1 MIGVDFGRL
10 FEVGFNIGILAY
22 IQRENIAHN
31 FGDSYRLDLQQL
43 KFPEMTAEII
53 KEANLLGSLD
63 AKIVEKWSLFFVQKG
78 FLGGLNFFREYLTST
93 GWNLNLVKIVY
104 FQCSFNCAN
113 SIRTQNDDEIEMFK
127 GFKKVLSQFETVKPN
142 LSDDEINSYIR
153 RYKKKGEFLQADTL
167 ILLQNGRD
175 FRILC
180 VDLSVFTPPLTSEK
194 VDNLNEI
201 EVMRKSLLREISYL
215 RSKSVFSNLRIDT
228 STLGVNFSE
237 GLNRYFTAFK
247 YKDKES
253 AKLIQAGSY
262 AHSFYGFL
270 QATGMIPGDAEVL
283 LNVVGY
289 SDRTINAISL
299 RSDKIDI
306 LANCAKIYQ
315 HEAKDKEINDAR
327 GEVLDAIQFN
337 AVRSFQQGKKFVNDL
352 LAIGKKPTTVCHT
365 ERIDN
370 FVNSI
375 DIISDKLADDLQ
387 ISRGLHLRNAHAQ
400 LIVKALES
408 EETYLFLT
416 GNPGIG
422 KTTAIANFLKTHIDD
437 GFLFFYVSPRKQVN
451 LDIIEKFRDQ
461 KTGLLCDNRLFCI
474 NSSSDIIKSNSG
486 QCTVNYAANN
496 YHENFQQKTVHFIN
510 DSAEVQRKEY
520 HQPQLERKGETVI
533 KPTNGK
539 TNGVLNSVCEAIYA
553 LINRK
558 TSNNIVATVSIQ
570 SLKVTEK
577 GKNTLQHLEKI
588 FQDAYN
594 KGEKAVISPKMQEIS
609 SRIKHIFI
617 MIDEITGDDSG
628 VEFLDGISRLV
639 KKYELHNSKHGF
651 NTKIIVADASIV
663 DQDVIKQ
670 HLNDTSPEPDKIYF
684 KKLPKNSEE
693 IPPLQVT
700 PFEFKRLAAKV
711 INTNSYPASSLDIT
725 YKVFVECVKFT
736 EDTAL
741 NPKND
746 LVKRVQSQIIEDI
759 NQRLEIPGVEQIIVY
774 IQDKRRLAQL
784 IDKIQN
790 EREFKRYTDYLEV
803 HANISE
809 EEKEQI
815 QKCKNKVKVIF
826 MTASG
831 SRGLSFP
838 KTKHILVDIPRF
850 QIEKNLMEVIQVI
863 YRGRGEDDDGNT
875 LDGEAKELVF
885 YLSDTAVYYADDA
898 ELSLQESKLS
908 LLNLLLILKTAV
920 MTRIVGYGYLG
931 REKFLMIPIGGKSIS
946 AVGDTF
952 SSKIASL
959 IKTLKSE
966 HRSHP
971 GNMLL
976 KVVYEGLEQLLSRG
990 EFVLP
995 KSDKS
1000 RQTGNS
1006 YLEMRDN
1013 FNRKFLEMCNPLDGL
1028 LGYDNLEIGHVLGSL
1043 LLVPLADKSLD
1054 ENYQMRLNGEIK
1066 KCLENQLLKKM
1077 ETIAN
1082 SKSSPENVKSAIRGG
1097 AIELLQFLNGDVE
1110 KTQYFEQQ
1118 SQQFGR
1124 YYAIPLFAFVSGDE
1138 MQEYFADSRLEEPED
1153 RRFREILSAYVRST
1167 YPIDSVMPIGHKYH
1181 EFPFIVFR
1189 SYSLEQSREKMFTD
1203 KYLLSS
1209 NELNVLNLILSK
1221 QDGG

>member
-1 MIGVDFGRL
+1 MIAANFGRL
-10 FEVGFNIGILAY
+10 FEVGFNIGILAG
-22 IQRENIAHN
+22 IQQQKIPHN

-43 KFPEMTAEII
+43 ELSKMIAEII
-53 KEANLLGSLD
+53 KSHNIPSSLNI
-63 AKIVEKWSLFFVQKG
+63 KIVEKWSVFYIHKG
-78 FLGGLNFFREYLTST
+78 FLGGLNFFREYLKAI
-93 GWNLNLVKIVY
+93 GPKPQHWKILY
-104 FQCSFNCAN
+104 CQCSFANTN
-113 SIRTQNDDEIEMFK
+113 SIGTYQKEDKE
-127 GFKKVLSQFETVKPN
+127 GFKEVLLQLKAVKPSLSTADIN
-142 LSDDEINSYIR
+142 LYIN
-153 RYKKKGEFLQADTL
+153 RYSKTGKFLWADTL
-167 ILLQNGRD
+167 LLLQKGKN

-180 VDLSVFTPPLTSEK
+180 VDLSVFSPAAAELPDLHEF
-194 VDNLNEI
+194 
-201 EVMRKSLLREISYL
+201 EVVRKLLVREISYL
-215 RSKSVFSNLRIDT
+215 RSKSVFSNLGIDT
-228 STLGVNFSE
+228 SILGIDFSE
-237 GLNRYFTAFK
+237 ELQEYFKAFN
-247 YKDKES
+247 YQDKETS
-253 AKLIQAGSY
+253 KLIQAGSY

-270 QATGMIPGDAEVL
+270 QETEIVSSQANVL
-283 LNVVGY
+283 FNVVGY
-289 SDRTINAISL
+289 SDRSVNAISL
-299 RSDKIDI
+299 RQDQINILSTCSQIYKKKDTYKDI
-306 LANCAKIYQ
+306 NTARSKVLRVIQ
-315 HEAKDKEINDAR
+315 INAT
-327 GEVLDAIQFN
+327 
-337 AVRSFQQGKKFVNDL
+337 RSFKEGRKFVDSL
-352 LAIGKKPTTVCHT
+352 LGIGKEASLIPHT
-365 ERIDN
+365 ERIDG
-370 FVNSI
+370 FANSI

-387 ISRGLHLRNAHAQ
+387 ISRGLHLRDAHAE
-400 LIVKALES
+400 LIVKSLQS
-408 EETYLFLT
+408 EETYVFLT

-422 KTTAIANFLKTHIDD
+422 KTTATANFLKAHIND

-451 LDIIEKFRDQ
+451 LDIIEKFKDK
-461 KTGLLCDNRLFCI
+461 KTGLLCDNSLFCI
-474 NSSSDIIKSNSG
+474 NTNSDIIASNGGRRTVKYASNSRDG
-486 QCTVNYAANN
+486 DFT
-496 YHENFQQKTVHFIN
+496 EKTVHFFKDN
-510 DSAEVQRKEY
+510 AENQRREY
-520 HQPQLERKGETVI
+520 HQRQIERRGETVLQ
-533 KPTNGK
+533 PASVK
-539 TNGVLNSVCEAIYA
+539 TMGVLNSTCDAIYT
-553 LINRK
+553 LINRQI
-558 TSNNIVATVSIQ
+558 SNNIVATVSIQ
-570 SLKVTEK
+570 SLKVTANGE
-577 GKNTLQHLEKI
+577 NTLKHFVKI
-588 FQDAYN
+588 FQDVFN
-594 KGEKAVISPKMQEIS
+594 KRTGNVIPAKMQEIS
-609 SRIKHIFI
+609 SRIKHLFI
-617 MIDEITGDDSG
+617 MIDEVTGDDGG
-628 VEFLDGISRLV
+628 VEFLSEITQIV
-639 KKYELHNSKHGF
+639 KEYELADARHGF

-663 DQDVIKQ
+663 DPDVIKQ

-693 IPPLQVT
+693 IPPLQIT
-700 PFEFKRLAAKV
+700 PFEFKRLAAKA

-736 EDTAL
+736 EDISL

-759 NQRLEIPGVEQIIVY
+759 NQRLAIPGVEQIIVY
-774 IQDKRRLAQL
+774 IQDKRRLTEL
-784 IDKIQN
+784 IVRIRSSRD
-790 EREFKRYTDYLEV
+790 RFDPFLDYLEV

-815 QKCKNKVKVIF
+815 HKCKNTVKVIF

-946 AVGDTF
+946 AGGDTF

-959 IKTLKSE
+959 IKALKSE
-966 HRSHP
+966 HRSRP
-971 GNMLL
+971 QNVYF
-976 KVVYEGLEQLLSRG
+976 KEVYEGLEELLSRG
-990 EFVLP
+990 EYEVLP
-995 KSDKS
+995 KSEES
-1000 RQTGNS
+1000 RGKGKS
-1006 YLEMRDN
+1006 YLEMREN
-1013 FNRKFLEMCNPLDGL
+1013 FNRKFLQMCNPLEGL
-1028 LGYDNLEIGHVLGSL
+1028 LGYDQLEVGHVLGSL
-1043 LLVPLADKSLD
+1043 LLVPLADKNLK
-1054 ENYQMRLNGEIK
+1054 ENYQMRLNREIK

-1097 AIELLQFLNGDVE
+1097 AIELLQFLNGEIE
-1110 KTQYFEQQ
+1110 KTQYFQQQ
-1118 SQQFGR
+1118 SQQFDR
-1124 YYAIPLFAFVSGDE
+1124 YYAIPLFAFVSGEE
-1138 MQEYFADSRLEEPED
+1138 MQEYFAQTKLEEPED
-1153 RRFREILSAYVRST
+1153 RRFRDILSAYVRST

>member
-1 MIGVDFGRL
+1 MIGEDFGRL

-22 IQRENIAHN
+22 IQRENLAHN
-31 FGDSYRLDLQQL
+31 FGDSYRLDLQKLQL
-43 KFPEMTAEII
+43 PKMMAEITR
-53 KEANLLGSLD
+53 EANLLGSLD

-78 FLGGLNFFREYLTST
+78 FLGGLNFLREYIKST
-93 GWNLNLVKIVY
+93 GWTLNLVKILY
-104 FQCSFNCAN
+104 CQCSFSDAN
-113 SIRTQNDDEIEMFK
+113 SIRTYNKDEK
-127 GFKKVLSQFETVKPN
+127 AGFKEVLSQFKTVKPS

-153 RYKKKGEFLQADTL
+153 RYKEKGEFLQADTL

-180 VDLSVFTPPLTSEK
+180 VDLSVFAPPLAAGK
-194 VDNLNEI
+194 VENLNEI

-228 STLGVNFSE
+228 STLGVDFSE
-237 GLNRYFTAFK
+237 DLKRYFTAFK

-270 QATGMIPGDAEVL
+270 QTTKMIPADAEVL

-299 RSDKIDI
+299 RRDQMDI
-306 LANCAKIYQ
+306 LATCAKIYQ
-315 HEAKDKEINDAR
+315 QESKGKEINAAR
-327 GEVLDAIQFN
+327 GEVLDAIQLN
-337 AVRSFQQGKKFVNDL
+337 AARSFQNGQKFVSDL
-352 LAIGKKPTTVCHT
+352 LGIGKKSTPVCHT

-375 DIISDKLADDLQ
+375 DIISDRLADDLQ
-387 ISRGLHLRNAHAQ
+387 ISRGLHLRDAHAQ

-408 EETYLFLT
+408 EETYVFLT

-422 KTTAIANFLKTHIDD
+422 KTTAIANFLKNHIND
-437 GFLFFYVSPRKQVN
+437 GFLFLYVSPRKQVN
-451 LDIIEKFRDQ
+451 LDIIEKFRE
-461 KTGLLCDNRLFCI
+461 KNTGLLCNNRLFCI
-474 NSSSDIIKSNSG
+474 NSSSDIIDGNSG
-486 QCTVNYAANN
+486 NCTVNYVANN
-496 YHENFQQKTVHFIN
+496 YPTNFTQKNVHFIN
-510 DSAEVQRKEY
+510 AGEETQRNKS
-520 HQPQLERKGETVI
+520 HKPQLERKGETVI
-533 KPTNGK
+533 KPKVGK
-539 TNGVLNSVCEAIYA
+539 KNGVLSSVCEAIYA
-553 LINRK
+553 RINSQE
-558 TSNNIVATVSIQ
+558 SNNIVATVSIQ
-570 SLKVTEK
+570 SLKVKET

-594 KGEKAVISPKMQEIS
+594 KRDKRVIDSKMQEIS
-609 SRIKHIFI
+609 SRIEHIFI
-617 MIDEITGDDSG
+617 MIDEITGDDGG
-628 VEFLDGISRLV
+628 VEFLHGIGRLLN
-639 KKYELHNSKHGF
+639 KYELHDPKHGF

-663 DQDVIKQ
+663 DPDVIKQ

-684 KKLPKNSEE
+684 KKLPKKNEE
-693 IPPLQVT
+693 IPPLQVI
-700 PFEFKRLAAKV
+700 PFEFKRLAAKA
-711 INTNSYPASSLDIT
+711 INTNSYPASSLEIT
-725 YKVFVECVKFT
+725 YKVFIEAVKYQ
-736 EDTAL
+736 EDNCL
-741 NPKND
+741 KPQND
-746 LVKRVQSQIIEDI
+746 LVNSVQSQIIADI
-759 NQRLEIPGVEQIIVY
+759 NQRLTVPGVAQIIVY
-774 IQDKRRLAQL
+774 IQDKQRLGEL
-784 IDKIQN
+784 IEKIQKQ
-790 EREFKRYTDYLEV
+790 REFKRYTDYLEV

-815 QKCKNKVKVIF
+815 HKCKNQVKVVF

-931 REKFLMIPIGGKSIS
+931 REKFLMIPIGGKSVS

-952 SSKIASL
+952 SSKIADL
-959 IKTLKSE
+959 IKILKSE
-966 HRSHP
+966 HRRHR
-971 GNMLL
+971 GNMSL
-976 KVVYEGLEQLLSRG
+976 KEVYEGLEQLLSCG
-990 EFVLP
+990 EFVLTN
-995 KSDKS
+995 SDESSEK
-1000 RQTGNS
+1000 GNS
-1006 YLEMRDN
+1006 YLEMRED
-1013 FNRKFLEMCNPLDGL
+1013 FNRKFLQMCNPLDGL
-1028 LGYDNLEIGHVLGSL
+1028 LGYGNLEIGHVCGGLLIVPVAAQSL
-1043 LLVPLADKSLD
+1043 L
-1054 ENYQMRLNGEIK
+1054 ETYQMGLHREIR
-1066 KCLENQLLKKM
+1066 KCVDNQLLEKM
-1077 ETIAN
+1077 QAIAH
-1082 SKSSPENVKSAIRGG
+1082 SKSSPDNVKSAIRGG
-1097 AIELLQFLNGDVE
+1097 AIELLQFLNADVE

-1118 SQQFGR
+1118 SQQFDR

-1153 RRFREILSAYVRST
+1153 RRFRDILSACVREM
-1167 YPIDSVMPIGHKYH
+1167 YPIDSVMPIGHKYR

>member
-1 MIGVDFGRL
+1 MIGEDFGRL

-43 KFPEMTAEII
+43 KLSKMTAEII

-63 AKIVEKWSLFFVQKG
+63 AKVVEKWSLFFVQKG
-78 FLGGLNFFREYLTST
+78 FLGGLNFFREYIKST
-93 GWNLNLVKIVY
+93 GWNLNLAQILY
-104 FQCSFNCAN
+104 FQCSFNYAN

-127 GFKKVLSQFETVKPN
+127 AFKKVLSQFETVKPN

-270 QATGMIPGDAEVL
+270 QTTGMIPGDAEVL

-289 SDRTINAISL
+289 SDRTISAISL

-315 HEAKDKEINDAR
+315 HEPKGKEINDAR
-327 GEVLDAIQFN
+327 GDVLDAIQLN
-337 AVRSFQQGKKFVNDL
+337 AARSFQQGKKFVNDL

-387 ISRGLHLRNAHAQ
+387 ISRGLHLRNAHAE
-400 LIVKALES
+400 LIIKSLQS
-408 EETYLFLT
+408 DETYVFLT

-422 KTTAIANFLKTHIDD
+422 KTTAIANFLKAHIND

-474 NSSSDIIKSNSG
+474 NTNSDIIKSNSG

-510 DSAEVQRKEY
+510 DSAEVERKEY

-533 KPTNGK
+533 KPTSGK
-539 TNGVLNSVCEAIYA
+539 INGVLNSVCEAIYA
-553 LINRK
+553 RINCK
-558 TSNNIVATVSIQ
+558 KSNNIVATVSIQ

-639 KKYELHNSKHGF
+639 NKYELHNPKHGF

-663 DQDVIKQ
+663 DPDVIKQ

-684 KKLPKNSEE
+684 KKLPKKSEE

-711 INTNSYPASSLDIT
+711 INTNSYPASSLEIT
-725 YKVFVECVKFT
+725 YKVFVETAKFT

-746 LVKRVQSQIIEDI
+746 LVKRVQSQMIEDI

-774 IQDKRRLAQL
+774 IQDKRRLAEL
-784 IDKIQN
+784 IDKIQD
-790 EREFKRYTDYLEV
+790 EREFNRYTDYLEV

-838 KTKHILVDIPRF
+838 KTKYILVDIPRF

-931 REKFLMIPIGGKSIS
+931 RERFLMIPIGGKSVS

-952 SSKIASL
+952 SSKMAGL
-959 IKTLKSE
+959 IKTLKNE

-1013 FNRKFLEMCNPLDGL
+1013 FNRKFLQMCNPLDGL
-1028 LGYDNLEIGHVLGSL
+1028 LGYGNLEIGHVCGGL
-1043 LLVPLADKSLD
+1043 LIVPLADKSLE
-1054 ENYQMRLNGEIK
+1054 ENYQMRLNNEIK
-1066 KCLENQLLKKM
+1066 NCLDNQLLENM
-1077 ETIAN
+1077 YRIRD
-1082 SKSSPENVKSAIRGG
+1082 SKSCPENVKSAIRGG
-1097 AIELLQFLNGDVE
+1097 AIELLQFLNGEVE

-1118 SQQFGR
+1118 SQQFDR

-1138 MQEYFADSRLEEPED
+1138 MQEYFADTRLEEPED
-1153 RRFREILSAYVRST
+1153 RRFRDILSAYVREM
-1167 YPIDSVMPIGHKYH
+1167 YPTDSVMPIGHKYH

>member
-1 MIGVDFGRL
+1 MIGEDFGRL
-10 FEVGFNIGILAY
+10 FEVGFNVGILAY

-31 FGDSYRLDLQQL
+31 FGDYYRLDLHKL
-43 KFPEMTAEII
+43 SLPKMIAEII
-53 KEANLLGSLD
+53 REANLLGSLD

-78 FLGGLNFFREYLTST
+78 FLGGLNFFREYLKST
-93 GWNLNLVKIVY
+93 GWNLKLSQILY
-104 FQCSFNCAN
+104 CQCSFSDAN
-113 SIRTQNDDEIEMFK
+113 SIRTYNKDEKVAFK
-127 GFKKVLSQFETVKPN
+127 EVLSQFKITKPN

-228 STLGVNFSE
+228 STLGIDFSE

-270 QATGMIPGDAEVL
+270 QATGMIPRDAEVL

-315 HEAKDKEINDAR
+315 QEAKGKEINDAR
-327 GEVLDAIQFN
+327 GDVLDAIQLN
-337 AVRSFQQGKKFVNDL
+337 AARSFHDGKKFVNDL
-352 LAIGKKPTTVCHT
+352 LTIGKTSTPVRHT

-387 ISRGLHLRNAHAQ
+387 ISRGLHLRDAHAE

-408 EETYLFLT
+408 EETYVFLT

-422 KTTAIANFLKTHIDD
+422 KTTAIANFLKSHIDD
-437 GFLFFYVSPRKQVN
+437 GFLFLYVSPRKQVN
-451 LDIIEKFRDQ
+451 LDIIEKFKD
-461 KTGLLCDNRLFCI
+461 KNTGLLCDNRLFCI
-474 NSSSDIIKSNSG
+474 NTNSDIIASYSGKRTVKYSSNS
-486 QCTVNYAANN
+486 
-496 YHENFQQKTVHFIN
+496 HDENFAQKTVNFLKDNPENQVKEHY
-510 DSAEVQRKEY
+510 QR
-520 HQPQLERKGETVI
+520 QIERKNETVI
-533 KPTNGK
+533 EPASLK
-539 TNGVLNSVCEAIYA
+539 TMGVLNSICNGIYS
-553 LINRK
+553 LINCK

-570 SLKVTEK
+570 SLRMKE
-577 GKNTLQHLEKI
+577 NRQSTLDYLEQI
-588 FQDAYN
+588 FQDTYN
-594 KGEKAVISPKMQEIS
+594 KREKLVISAKMQEIS
-609 SRIKHIFI
+609 RRIKHIFI
-617 MIDEITGDDSG
+617 MIDEITGDDGG
-628 VEFLDGISRLV
+628 VEFLAGIAKMV
-639 KKYELHNSKHGF
+639 KNHELHKPQHGF

-663 DQDVIKQ
+663 DPDVIKQ
-670 HLNDTSPEPDKIYF
+670 HLENTSHEPDKIYF
-684 KKLPKNSEE
+684 KKLPKNSEVIE
-693 IPPLQVT
+693 PLQVT
-700 PFEFKRLAAKV
+700 PFEFKRLPATV
-711 INTNSYPASSLDIT
+711 INANSYPARSLEIT
-725 YKVFVECVKFT
+725 YKVFVETVKYN
-736 EDTAL
+736 EDASL
-741 NPKND
+741 KEDNN
-746 LVKRVQSQIIEDI
+746 LVKRVQSEIIQDI
-759 NQRLEIPGVEQIIVY
+759 NQRLAQPGVEQIIVY
-774 IQDKRRLAQL
+774 IQNKRRLAEL
-784 IDKIQN
+784 IDKIQK
-790 EREFKRYTDYLEV
+790 EREFKQFEDYLEI

-809 EEKEQI
+809 EEKQKI
-815 QKCKNKVKVIF
+815 QECKDTAKVIF

-863 YRGRGEDDDGNT
+863 YRGRGEDKQGKT
-875 LDGEAKELVF
+875 LDGEDKELVF
-885 YLSDTAVYYADDA
+885 YVSDTAVYYADDA

-920 MTRIVGYGYLG
+920 MTRILGYGYLG
-931 REKFLMIPIGGKSIS
+931 REKFVMIPIGGKSVS

-952 SSKIASL
+952 GNKMASL

-966 HRSHP
+966 SIR
-971 GNMLL
+971 GNRLL
-976 KVVYEGLEQLLSRG
+976 KEVYTSLEELLGRG
-990 EFVLP
+990 EFVLTNY
-995 KSDKS
+995 DNS
-1000 RQTGNS
+1000 RHKGDS
-1006 YLEMRDN
+1006 YLEMRDD
-1013 FNRKFLEMCNPLDGL
+1013 FNKKFLEKCNPLDGL
-1028 LGYDNLEIGHVLGSL
+1028 LSYDNLETGHVCGSL
-1043 LLVPLADKSLD
+1043 LVVPLVNKNLL
-1054 ENYQMRLNGEIK
+1054 EKYQMRLHQEIQKCIDNG
-1066 KCLENQLLKKM
+1066 LLQKM
-1077 ETIAN
+1077 YRIRDSE
-1082 SKSSPENVKSAIRGG
+1082 SYPENVRSAITGG
-1097 AIELLQFLNGDVE
+1097 AIELLQFLNGEVE

-1118 SQQFGR
+1118 SQQFDR
-1124 YYAIPLFAFVSGDE
+1124 YYAIPLFAFVSGEE

-1153 RRFREILSAYVRST
+1153 RMFREILEAYVRST
-1167 YPIDSVMPIGHKYH
+1167 YPVDSVMPIGYKYH

-1221 QDGG
+1221 QVNSNL

>member
-1 MIGVDFGRL
+1 MIGEDFGRL

-31 FGDSYRLDLQQL
+31 FGDSYRLDLQKLQL
-43 KFPEMTAEII
+43 PKMMAEITR
-53 KEANLLGSLD
+53 EANLLGSLD
-63 AKIVEKWSLFFVQKG
+63 AKIVEKWSLFFLQKG
-78 FLGGLNFFREYLTST
+78 FIGGLNFFREYIKST
-93 GWNLNLVKIVY
+93 GWTLRLSQILY
-104 FQCSFNCAN
+104 FQCSLSCAN
-113 SIRTQNDDEIEMFK
+113 SIRTQNDDEVEVFK
-127 GFKKVLSQFETVKPN
+127 AFKKVLSQFETAQPN
-142 LSDDEINSYIR
+142 FSDDEINSYIR

-167 ILLQNGRD
+167 ILLQNGKD

-194 VDNLNEI
+194 VENLNEI

-228 STLGVNFSE
+228 STLGVDFSE
-237 GLNRYFTAFK
+237 DLKRYFTAFK

-270 QATGMIPGDAEVL
+270 QTTGIIPHDAEVL

-289 SDRTINAISL
+289 SDRTISAISL
-299 RSDKIDI
+299 RTDKIDI

-315 HEAKDKEINDAR
+315 QEAKDKQINDAR
-327 GEVLDAIQFN
+327 AEVLDAIQLN
-337 AVRSFQQGKKFVNDL
+337 AGYSFQNGKKFVSDL
-352 LAIGKKPTTVCHT
+352 LTIGQSSPPVCNT

-387 ISRGLHLRNAHAQ
+387 IDRGLHLRNAHAQ

-408 EETYLFLT
+408 DETYLFLT

-422 KTTAIANFLKTHIDD
+422 KTTAIATFLKSHIND

-451 LDIIEKFRDQ
+451 LDIIEKFRDE
-461 KTGLLCDNRLFCI
+461 KTGLLCDKRLFCI
-474 NSSSDIIKSNSG
+474 NSTSDIIDSNFG
-486 QCTVNYAANN
+486 QCTVNYVANN
-496 YHENFQQKTVHFIN
+496 HHEDFSQKTVEFIN
-510 DSAEVQRKEY
+510 EGAKLQRKKS
-520 HQPQLERKGETVI
+520 QKPQLERRGETVI
-533 KPTNGK
+533 KPRIGK
-539 TNGVLNSVCEAIYA
+539 KHGVLNSVCEGIYS
-553 LINRK
+553 LINCK

-570 SLKVTEK
+570 SLKVTET

-594 KGEKAVISPKMQEIS
+594 KGNKEVIDPKMQEMS

-617 MIDEITGDDSG
+617 MIDEITGDDGG
-628 VEFLDGISRLV
+628 VEFLHGIGRLLN
-639 KKYELHNSKHGF
+639 KYELHNPKHGF

-663 DQDVIKQ
+663 DPDVIKQ
-670 HLNDTSPEPDKIYF
+670 HLDDTSPEPDKIYF

-700 PFEFKRLAAKV
+700 PFEFKGLAAKV
-711 INTNSYPASSLDIT
+711 INTNSYPASSLEIT
-725 YKVFVECVKFT
+725 YKVFVEAVKFT

-746 LVKRVQSQIIEDI
+746 LVKSVQFEIIEDI
-759 NQRLEIPGVEQIIVY
+759 NQRLAIPGVEQIIVY
-774 IQDKRRLAQL
+774 IQDKRRLAEL
-784 IDKIQN
+784 IDKIQKK
-790 EREFKRYTDYLEV
+790 REFKRYNDYLEV

-863 YRGRGEDDDGNT
+863 YRGRGEDGHGNT

-898 ELSLQESKLS
+898 ELSLRESKLS

-952 SSKIASL
+952 SSKMASL
-959 IKTLKSE
+959 IKILKSE
-966 HRSHP
+966 HRSNP
-971 GNMLL
+971 GNKLL
-976 KVVYEGLEQLLSRG
+976 QDVFQGLEELLSWA
-990 EFVLP
+990 EFVL
-995 KSDKS
+995 KNSDKS
-1000 RQTGNS
+1000 RVTGES
-1006 YLEMRDN
+1006 YLELREN
-1013 FNRKFLEMCNPLDGL
+1013 FNRKFLQMCNPLEGL
-1028 LGYDNLEIGHVLGSL
+1028 LGCGNLEIGHVCGSL
-1043 LLVPLADKSLD
+1043 LLVPLADKSLQ
-1054 ENYQMRLNGEIK
+1054 ENYQMALNREIR
-1066 KCLENQLLKKM
+1066 KCLDAKLLQKM
-1077 ETIAN
+1077 EYIRD
-1082 SKSSPENVKSAIRGG
+1082 SKSSPDNLRSAIRGG
-1097 AIELLQFLNGDVE
+1097 AIELLQFLNSDVE

-1118 SQQFGR
+1118 SQQFDR
-1124 YYAIPLFAFVSGDE
+1124 YYAIPLFAFVSGEE
-1138 MQEYFADSRLEEPED
+1138 MEEYFADSKLEEPED
-1153 RRFREILSAYVRST
+1153 RRFRDILSAYVRSI
-1167 YPIDSVMPIGHKYH
+1167 YPVDSVMPIGHKYH

-1189 SYSLEQSREKMFTD
+1189 SYSLEQSREKIFTD

-1209 NELNVLNLILSK
+1209 HELNVLNLILSK
-1221 QDGG
+1221 QIN

>member
-1 MIGVDFGRL
+1 MIGEDFGRL

-31 FGDSYRLDLQQL
+31 FGDSYRLDLQKL
-43 KFPEMTAEII
+43 ELPKMMAEITR
-53 KEANLLGSLD
+53 EANLLGSLD
-63 AKIVEKWSLFFVQKG
+63 AKIVEKWSLFFLQKG
-78 FLGGLNFFREYLTST
+78 FIGGLNFFREYLTST
-93 GWNLNLVKIVY
+93 GWTLRLSQILY
-104 FQCSFNCAN
+104 FQCSLSCTN
-113 SIRTQNDDEIEMFK
+113 SIRTQNDDETEVFK
-127 GFKKVLSQFETVKPN
+127 AFKKVLSQFETAQPN
-142 LSDDEINSYIR
+142 FSDDEINSYIR

-167 ILLQNGRD
+167 ILLQNGKD

-228 STLGVNFSE
+228 STLGIDFSE

-270 QATGMIPGDAEVL
+270 QTTGMIPDGAEVL

-289 SDRTINAISL
+289 SDRTISAISL

-315 HEAKDKEINDAR
+315 QEAKNKEINDAR
-327 GEVLDAIQFN
+327 GDVLDTIQLN
-337 AVRSFQQGKKFVNDL
+337 AARSFQNGKKFVSDL
-352 LAIGKKPTTVCHT
+352 LTIGKSSTPVRNT

-387 ISRGLHLRNAHAQ
+387 IDRGLHLRNAHAQ
-400 LIVKALES
+400 LIVKALQS
-408 EETYLFLT
+408 DETYIFLT

-422 KTTAIANFLKTHIDD
+422 KTTAIADFLKTHITD

-451 LDIIEKFRDQ
+451 LDIIDKFRDK

-474 NSSSDIIKSNSG
+474 NSSSDTIDSNFG
-486 QCTVNYAANN
+486 QCTVNYVANN
-496 YHENFQQKTVHFIN
+496 HHENFQQKSVHFIN
-510 DSAEVQRKEY
+510 NRAEMQRKEY
-520 HQPQLERKGETVI
+520 HHPQLQRKGETVI
-533 KPTNGK
+533 KPRIGK
-539 TNGVLNSVCEAIYA
+539 KHGVLNSVCEGIYS

-570 SLKVTEK
+570 SLKVTET

-617 MIDEITGDDSG
+617 MIDEITGDDGG
-628 VEFLDGISRLV
+628 VEFLHGIGRLLN
-639 KKYELHNSKHGF
+639 KYDLHNPKHGF

-663 DQDVIKQ
+663 DPDVIKQ
-670 HLNDTSPEPDKIYF
+670 HLDDTSPEPDKIYF
-684 KKLPKNSEE
+684 KKLPKTSQE
-693 IPPLQVT
+693 IPPLQVI
-700 PFEFKRLAAKV
+700 PFEFKRLAAKL
-711 INTNSYPASSLDIT
+711 INTNSYPASSLEIT
-725 YKVFVECVKFT
+725 YKVFIEAVKFT
-736 EDTAL
+736 EAISLKL
-741 NPKND
+741 NYD

-759 NQRLEIPGVEQIIVY
+759 NQRLAIPGVEQIIVY
-774 IQDKRRLAQL
+774 IQDKRRLAEL

-790 EREFKRYTDYLEV
+790 EREFNRYTDYLEV

-815 QKCKNKVKVIF
+815 QKCKNTAKVIF

-863 YRGRGEDDDGNT
+863 YRGRGEYDNGKT
-875 LDGEAKELVF
+875 LDGEDKELVF

-931 REKFLMIPIGGKSIS
+931 RDKFLMIPIGGKSVS

-952 SSKIASL
+952 SSKMAAL

-966 HRSHP
+966 SQR
-971 GNMLL
+971 GNMLF
-976 KVVYEGLEQLLSRG
+976 KEVYTSLEQLLSRG
-990 EFVLP
+990 DYVL
-995 KSDKS
+995 KNSDNS
-1000 RQTGNS
+1000 RQKGDF
-1006 YLEMRDN
+1006 YLEMRDD
-1013 FNRKFLEMCNPLDGL
+1013 FNRKFLEKCNPLDGL
-1028 LGYDNLEIGHVLGSL
+1028 LSYDNLELGHVCGSL
-1043 LLVPLADKSLD
+1043 LLVPLAKQNLV
-1054 ENYQMRLNGEIK
+1054 ETYQMSLHREIK
-1066 KCLENQLLKKM
+1066 ECLEKKLLEKM
-1077 ETIAN
+1077 YGIRDSE
-1082 SKSSPENVKSAIRGG
+1082 SSPENVRSAIRGG

-1110 KTQYFEQQ
+1110 KTQYFEEQ
-1118 SQQFGR
+1118 SQQFDR
-1124 YYAIPLFAFVSGDE
+1124 YYAIPLFAFVSGEE
-1138 MQEYFADSRLEEPED
+1138 MQEYFADSQLEEPED
-1153 RRFREILSAYVRST
+1153 RRFRDILSAYVRSI
-1167 YPIDSVMPIGHKYH
+1167 YPIDSVMPIGHKYRD
-1181 EFPFIVFR
+1181 FPFIVFR
-1189 SYSLEQSREKMFTD
+1189 SYSLEQSREKIFTD

-1221 QDGG
+1221 QVN

>member
-1 MIGVDFGRL
+1 MIGEDFGRL

-31 FGDSYRLDLQQL
+31 SGDSYRLDLHKL
-43 KFPEMTAEII
+43 SLPKMTAEITR
-53 KEANLLGSLD
+53 EANLLGSLD

-78 FLGGLNFFREYLTST
+78 FLGGLNFFREYLKST
-93 GWNLNLVKIVY
+93 GWNLKLSKILY
-104 FQCSFNCAN
+104 CQCSFSDAN
-113 SIRTQNDDEIEMFK
+113 SIRTYNKDEKVAFK
-127 GFKKVLSQFETVKPN
+127 EVLSQFKITKPN

-228 STLGVNFSE
+228 STLGVDFSE

-270 QATGMIPGDAEVL
+270 QTTKMIPDDAEVL

-299 RSDKIDI
+299 RNDKIEI

-315 HEAKDKEINDAR
+315 QESKGKEINDAR
-327 GEVLDAIQFN
+327 GEVLDATQLN
-337 AVRSFQQGKKFVNDL
+337 AARSFQNGKKFVNDL
-352 LAIGKKPTTVCHT
+352 LTIGKTSTPVCNT
-365 ERIDN
+365 ERVDN

-375 DIISDKLADDLQ
+375 DIISDQLADDLQ
-387 ISRGLHLRNAHAQ
+387 IDRGLHLRNAHAQ
-400 LIVKALES
+400 LIFKALES

-422 KTTAIANFLKTHIDD
+422 KTTAIANFLKAHIDD

-461 KTGLLCDNRLFCI
+461 KTGLLCHNKLFCI
-474 NSSSDIIKSNSG
+474 NTNSDIIKSNSG
-486 QCTVNYAANN
+486 QCAVNYAANN

-520 HQPQLERKGETVI
+520 HKPQLERKGETVI
-533 KPTNGK
+533 KPTSGK
-539 TNGVLNSVCEAIYA
+539 TNGVLNSICEGIYS

-570 SLKVTEK
+570 SLKVTEY

-594 KGEKAVISPKMQEIS
+594 KQVKNVIPDKMQEMS

-628 VEFLDGISRLV
+628 VEFLHGIDKLV

-663 DQDVIKQ
+663 DPDVIKQ

-684 KKLPKNSEE
+684 KKLPKKSEE

-725 YKVFVECVKFT
+725 YKVFVESVKFT
-736 EDTAL
+736 EDISLKL
-741 NPKND
+741 NYD

-759 NQRLEIPGVEQIIVY
+759 NQRLAIPGVEQIIVY
-774 IQDKRRLAQL
+774 IQDKRRLTEL
-784 IDKIQN
+784 IMRIQSSR
-790 EREFKRYTDYLEV
+790 ERFEPFLDYLEV

-931 REKFLMIPIGGKSIS
+931 RERFLMIPIGGKSIS

-959 IKTLKSE
+959 IKALKSE
-966 HRSHP
+966 HRSRP
-971 GNMLL
+971 QNVYF
-976 KVVYEGLEQLLSRG
+976 KDVYEGLEQLLSRG

-995 KSDKS
+995 NSEESGGK
-1000 RQTGNS
+1000 GNS

-1013 FNRKFLEMCNPLDGL
+1013 FNRKFLQMCNPLDGL
-1028 LGYDNLEIGHVLGSL
+1028 LGYDQLEVGHVLGSL
-1043 LLVPLADKSLD
+1043 LLVPLADKSLK

-1097 AIELLQFLNGDVE
+1097 AIELLHILNGEIE

-1118 SQQFGR
+1118 SQQFDR
-1124 YYAIPLFAFVSGDE
+1124 YYAIPLFAFVSGEE
-1138 MQEYFADSRLEEPED
+1138 MQEYFAQTKLEEPED
-1153 RRFREILSAYVRST
+1153 RRFRDILSAYVRST

>member
-1 MIGVDFGRL
+1 MIGEDFGRL

-22 IQRENIAHN
+22 IQRQNIAHN
-31 FGDSYRLDLQQL
+31 FGDCYRWDLQNL
-43 KFPEMTAEII
+43 KLPKMTAEII
-53 KEANLLGSLD
+53 REANLLGSLD

-78 FLGGLNFFREYLTST
+78 FFSGLNFFREYVKST
-93 GWNLNLVKIVY
+93 RWNLNLLKIVY
-104 FQCSFNCAN
+104 YQCSFSYTN
-113 SIRTQNDDEIEMFK
+113 SIRTYDKTDDTAFK
-127 GFKKVLSQFETVKPN
+127 ELLSQFKIAQPN

-167 ILLQNGRD
+167 ILLQNGQD

-180 VDLSVFTPPLTSEK
+180 VDLSVFTPPLASEA
-194 VDNLNEI
+194 VNLDEI

-228 STLGVNFSE
+228 STLGVDFSE
-237 GLNRYFTAFK
+237 DLKRYFTAFK

-270 QATGMIPGDAEVL
+270 QTTGMIPDGAEVL

-289 SDRTINAISL
+289 SDRTISAISL

-315 HEAKDKEINDAR
+315 QEAKDKEINAAR
-327 GEVLDAIQFN
+327 GEVLDAIQLN
-337 AVRSFQQGKKFVNDL
+337 ATRSFQNGKKFVSDL
-352 LAIGKKPTTVCHT
+352 LTIGKNATTVCHT

-387 ISRGLHLRNAHAQ
+387 IDRGLHLRNAHAQ

-408 EETYLFLT
+408 DETYLFLT

-451 LDIIEKFRDQ
+451 LDIIEKFIDK
-461 KTGLLCDNRLFCI
+461 KTGLLCDDRLFCI
-474 NSSSDIIKSNSG
+474 NSNADIINSNSG
-486 QCTVNYAANN
+486 HCTVNYAANN
-496 YHENFQQKTVHFIN
+496 YHENFYQKTVHFIN
-510 DSAEVQRKEY
+510 DSAEVQRKKY
-520 HQPQLERKGETVI
+520 HNLQLERKGETVI
-533 KPTNGK
+533 KPKVGK
-539 TNGVLNSVCEAIYA
+539 TNGVLNSVCEGIYS
-553 LINRK
+553 LINQK

-570 SLKVTEK
+570 SLKVTET
-577 GKNTLQHLEKI
+577 GRNTLQHLDKI

-594 KGEKAVISPKMQEIS
+594 KGDKRVIPAKMQEIS

-617 MIDEITGDDSG
+617 MIDEITGDDGG
-628 VEFLDGISRLV
+628 VEFLHGIGRLLN
-639 KKYELHNSKHGF
+639 KYKLHNSKHGF

-663 DQDVIKQ
+663 DSDVIKQ

-684 KKLPKNSEE
+684 KKLPKYSDT

-700 PFEFKRLAAKV
+700 FFEFQQLAAKV
-711 INTNSYPASSLDIT
+711 INTNSYPASSLEIT
-725 YKVFVECVKFT
+725 YKVFVEAVKFT
-736 EDTAL
+736 ENISLKL
-741 NPKND
+741 NYN
-746 LVKRVQSQIIEDI
+746 LQKRVQSQIIEDI

-774 IQDKRRLAQL
+774 IQDKQRLAEL
-784 IDKIQN
+784 IEKTQDK
-790 EREFKRYTDYLEV
+790 REFKRYTDYLEV

-920 MTRIVGYGYLG
+920 MTRILGYGYLG
-931 REKFLMIPIGGKSIS
+931 REKFLMIPIGGKSVS

-966 HRSHP
+966 HRSRP
-971 GNMLL
+971 GNVFF
-976 KVVYEGLEQLLSRG
+976 KEVYEGLEELLSRG
-990 EFVLP
+990 EFVLK
-995 KSDKS
+995 KSEKS
-1000 RQTGNS
+1000 REKGNS
-1006 YLEMRDN
+1006 YLEMREE
-1013 FNRKFLEMCNPLDGL
+1013 FNRNFLQMCNPLEGL
-1028 LGYDNLEIGHVLGSL
+1028 LGYGNLEIGHVLGSL
-1043 LLVPLADKSLD
+1043 LLVPLADTSLD
-1054 ENYQMRLNGEIK
+1054 ENYQMRLNGEIR
-1066 KCLENQLLKKM
+1066 KCLEDKLLKKM
-1077 ETIAN
+1077 EMVRD

-1097 AIELLQFLNGDVE
+1097 AIELLQFLNDDLE
-1110 KTQYFEQQ
+1110 KTQYFQQQ
-1118 SQQFGR
+1118 SQQFDR
-1124 YYAIPLFAFVSGDE
+1124 YYAIPLFAFVSGYQ
-1138 MQEYFADSRLEEPED
+1138 MQEYFADTRLEEPED
-1153 RRFREILSAYVRST
+1153 RMFRDILSAYVRST
-1167 YPIDSVMPIGHKYH
+1167 YPIDSVMPIGHKYR

-1189 SYSLEQSREKMFTD
+1189 SYCLEQSREKMFTD